1 MATLC
6 APCGEV
12 GERVAE
18 LLARCPPLQVQLAGA
33 IVPPVKLRPKE
44 IKSRCS
50 RLAVPA
56 EGNHPALG
64 GGQLKSELAQTMFQ
78 PHELL
83 WAQQACY
90 RDVFVDVFPMD
101 TYPSPMNSH
110 SFLCFSVAFSSR
122 GNHTRGTDT
131 VRPSSNTTVIAS
143 LEQDTSTATA
153 SLLATKVGIPTLQEK
168 SSIFADD
175 LTNDRQLMTAK
186 PGSMPDSPDQA
197 RTSHNVRHAQH
208 AYEAARDPPNCKK
221 RIDTHEP

>member
-1 MATLC
+1 
-6 APCGEV
+6 
-12 GERVAE
+12 
-18 LLARCPPLQVQLAGA
+18 
-33 IVPPVKLRPKE
+33 
-44 IKSRCS
+44 
-50 RLAVPA
+50 
-56 EGNHPALG
+56 
-64 GGQLKSELAQTMFQ
+64 

-186 PGSMPDSPDQA
+186 TRFDARFTGSSQDRKSTRLNSSHDQISYA
-197 RTSHNVRHAQH
+197 V
-208 AYEAARDPPNCKK
+208 
-221 RIDTHEP
+221 